1 MGEKIKMT
9 YKIKS
14 KKLKEK
20 KFEWRV
26 DKYKVYSFKNLP
38 EASREKALENYR
50 EVNVDGGFDWWED
63 DFLIDI
69 GVSKKV
75 QAKSYKLKEGNTIFS
90 WDKVYFD
97 IDRGDYIQFHNL
109 RVNDEEA
116 FRQEL
121 GVPKSTWE
129 KVDYYFE
136 EKGERENSLEF
147 YDNDN
152 LTENDKKYLEKAQ
165 ENFSELM
172 NKSHSL
178 LKRNYEYLT
187 SEEAIKETFKSN
199 DYKFTED
206 GKISG

>member
-1 MGEKIKMT
+1 MT

-20 KFEWRV
+20 KFEWKV
-26 DKYKVYSFKNLP
+26 DKYKIYSFKNLP
-38 EASREKALENYR
+38 EDSKKKALENYGYM
-50 EVNVDGGFDWWED
+50 NVDDVDWWED
-63 DFLIDI
+63 DFLIDG
-69 GVSKKV
+69 GVPKKV

-97 IDRGDYIQFHNL
+97 IERGDYVQFNNL
-109 RVNDEEA
+109 KVNDKEA
-116 FRQEL
+116 FRQTL

-136 EKGERENSLEF
+136 NTGDKRDTSLEF

-152 LTENDKKYLEKAQ
+152 LNEKDKKYLEVAQ

-172 NKSHSL
+172 HKSKSNL
-178 LKRNYEYLT
+178 RKNYEYLT
-187 SEEAIKETFKSN
+187 SEEALKETFEAN
-199 DYKFTED
+199 DYKFTGG
-206 GKISG
+206 GKLA